1 MPKTF
6 IILNQSRKQGG
17 CTSQKYYKALELN
30 PKNMV
35 ALIILGNIL
44 SETGN
49 FDKALLDHSDFR
61 GRIISDSHLSGTRN
75 SKDRVD
81 T

>member
-1 MPKTF
+1 
-6 IILNQSRKQGG
+6 
-17 CTSQKYYKALELN
+17 
-30 PKNMV
+30 MV
-35 ALIILGNIL
+35 ALINLGNIL